1 MRTLTHNP
9 GKVAGSLARWPLEA
23 LTRLQDVPKSLPEH
37 LPGGPERPPG
47 RSQEALK
54 KLQSTSPLKS
64 SEEIPRSVHHDS
76 DSQPRHGGGMGR
88 RPRSPRE
95 TLRGPPQGFQEASTG
110 TQEPPRQPQEAPK
123 KLPGN
128 PHERPNSPA
137 EAPDSPPNKPQRA
150 PMGTLTHKPS
160 HGGGIAPRRP
170 RWPLKS
176 LRLRRLQDAPRS
188 LQEHP
193 PRIEVSKNYR
203 EASNNT
209 PRNAPS

>member
-1 MRTLTHNP
+1 
-9 GKVAGSLARWPLEA
+9 
-23 LTRLQDVPKSLPEH
+23 
-37 LPGGPERPPG
+37 
-47 RSQEALK
+47 
-54 KLQSTSPLKS
+54 
-64 SEEIPRSVHHDS
+64 
-76 DSQPRHGGGMGR
+76 MGR

-176 LRLRRLQDAPRS
+176 LRLRRLQNAPRS
-188 LQEHP
+188 LQEASQEGPERLKSLISHCVLQWFFP
-193 PRIEVSKNYR
+193 SRLFGFPTLQDDPRGPQDRPKTAQ
-203 EASNNT
+203 EASKRAPKRPKRPSGRPQDD
-209 PRNAPS
+209 PRDGLQDG